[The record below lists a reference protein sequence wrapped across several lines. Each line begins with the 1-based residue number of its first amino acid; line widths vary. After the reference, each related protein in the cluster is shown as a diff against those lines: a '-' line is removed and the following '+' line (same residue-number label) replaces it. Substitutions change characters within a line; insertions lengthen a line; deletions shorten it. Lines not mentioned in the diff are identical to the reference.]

1 MTDPPKTDRCGR
13 NSVPYRAKQIWN
25 LLSLEIKNSA
35 NLDSLKFKIK
45 QCWLE
50 CYVKQN
56 YRIWDIHKVEFYW
69 PVAILYL
76 FNVK

>member
-45 QCWLE
+45 RCWLE

-56 YRIWDIHKVEFYW
+56 YQIWDIHKVEFYW